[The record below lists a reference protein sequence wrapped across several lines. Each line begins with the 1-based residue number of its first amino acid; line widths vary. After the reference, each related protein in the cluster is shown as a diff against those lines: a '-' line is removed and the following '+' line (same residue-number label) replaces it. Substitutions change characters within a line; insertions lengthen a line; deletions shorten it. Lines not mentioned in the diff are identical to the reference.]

1 MKRYERAK
9 KEGLNWQA
17 VLVQDLETDVKIY
30 MLNAVRQGVPFNVA
44 NQKAMERI
52 NATLKELESDIVRSM
67 AYSALVK
74 YASRVYVQAMAV
86 YGNSNDGAE
95 MLLLLAKS
103 GVSVPE
109 KVQTQIY
116 SLPPKNAVERQIT
129 GDYGYNRA
137 TPNAINPE
145 AYEKE
150 VIMRT
155 NQILDGVAKV
165 DYSEYS
171 SLRASVER
179 QLREEYHAKQLDD
192 LRAKGVNLVWIDS
205 HANCSERCQPFQGR
219 LYSLNHTSGAVDGV
233 SYVPLEVATDVY
245 VTTKAGKTYKNG
257 CLSGFNCRHK
267 TVAYRR
273 GFRPQAIPESVT
285 RKQYAIDKRL
295 RELEREVRKY
305 EARALGYR
313 GSNKKMYKASVY
325 YRNKWM
331 KAYEDFAKKN
341 NVPIYPS
348 RIDI

>member
-44 NQKAMERI
+44 NQKAMELI
-52 NATLKELESDIVRSM
+52 NATLKELDSEIVRSM
-67 AYSALVK
+67 AYSSLVK
-74 YASRVYVQAMAV
+74 YASRVYVQAMAI
-86 YGNSNDGAE
+86 YGNQNDGAE

-103 GVSVPE
+103 GVSVPD

-116 SLPPKNAVERQIT
+116 SLPPKNAVKRQIW
-129 GDYGYNRA
+129 GDFGYNRA
-137 TPNAINPE
+137 TANAMNPE

-150 VIMRT
+150 VIRRT

-179 QLREEYHAKQLDD
+179 QLREEWHAKQLDD
-192 LRAKGVNLVWIDS
+192 LRVKGVNLVWIDS
-205 HANCSERCQPFQGR
+205 HANCSERCQPYQGR
-219 LYSLNHTSGAVDGV
+219 LYSLNHTSGEIDGV

-245 VTTKAGKTYKNG
+245 TTTKAGKTYKNG

-267 TVAYRR
+267 TKPYKK
-273 GFRPQAIPESVT
+273 GFRPQTIPESVT

-313 GSNKKMYKASVY
+313 GSNKKMYKASVH
-325 YRNKWM
+325 YRNKWI

>member
-44 NQKAMERI
+44 NQKAMELI

-103 GVSVPE
+103 GVSVPD
-109 KVQTQIY
+109 KVQAQIY
-116 SLPPKNAVERQIT
+116 SLPPKNAVKMQIM
-129 GDYGYNRA
+129 GDFGYNRA
-137 TPNAINPE
+137 TANAMNPE

-150 VIMRT
+150 VIRRT

-179 QLREEYHAKQLDD
+179 QLREEWHAKQLDD

-205 HANCSERCQPFQGR
+205 HANCSERCQPYQGR
-219 LYSLNHTSGAVDGV
+219 LYSLNHTSGEIDGV

-245 VTTKAGKTYKNG
+245 ATTKAGKTYKNG
-257 CLSGFNCRHK
+257 CLSGFNCRHRTK
-267 TVAYRR
+267 PYRK
-273 GFRPQAIPESVT
+273 GFRPQTIPESVT

-313 GSNKKMYKASVY
+313 GSNKKMYKASVH
-325 YRNKWM
+325 YRNKWI